1 MLALLAA
8 LALLFVSSPAMAAG
22 LSGAIF
28 TTDQPCIGTN
38 VNIFGDK
45 ADVYLDGGPTHE
57 GAAGLPDGEYYVKV
71 TEPDGALLGTSIGA
85 TDETPVTVS
94 GGSFV
99 SCYQLASIVIR
110 ASDSTAGYDD
120 TTNNG
125 GEYKV
130 WVSTSPTFDN
140 DLTKTDNF
148 KVKASGDTTPE
159 GALSVV
165 KFYDA
170 NANGINDDGQ
180 EITGW
185 RVRIQDG
192 IDYIRY
198 TPVLIFVDP
207 DDYSVTESSPSQ
219 SNWISTTPNPVSVTV
234 QDGLTAE
241 VEFGNLCTG
250 GGGGL
255 TLGFWSN
262 KNGQAL
268 IDAGDLTMLRGLNLI
283 VPIKASPF
291 WQAFDPTSAGQVKTW
306 LLNGTATNMAYMLSV
321 QLATME
327 LNVANSFVSGSS
339 LIYAPGAT
347 SANALGF
354 ATVADVMGEANAS
367 LGANPFTIAAGP
379 VRSYQEA
386 LKNALDNA
394 NNNKNF
400 VQSSPCAFSFA
411 D

>member
-1 MLALLAA
+1 
-8 LALLFVSSPAMAAG
+8 
-22 LSGAIF
+22 
-28 TTDQPCIGTN
+28 
-38 VNIFGDK
+38 
-45 ADVYLDGGPTHE
+45 
-57 GAAGLPDGEYYVKV
+57 
-71 TEPDGALLGTSIGA
+71 
-85 TDETPVTVS
+85 
-94 GGSFV
+94 V